1 LQCSVVLERERG
13 EKSKG
18 EREREYILVLLLLR
32 IYRRASL
39 LQVTSRRRH
48 RRQAYKINTPLSLFI
63 EEEEEKKGE
72 KKRRKKQF
80 SIPFGWNIK

>member
-18 EREREYILVLLLLR
+18 EREREYILVLLLLLR

-63 EEEEEKKGE
+63 DRRR
-72 KKRRKKQF
+72 RRKKGGKKKKEKA
-80 SIPFGWNIK
+80 I